1 MIIKKYTKMKSNKY
15 KVLIDDIEVKLYD
28 DVIIKYQLLRKKE
41 LSDEEFQEIT
51 EYNDKLEAYYK
62 ALKYISNRLRTEKE
76 VFYYLNKTY
85 SKSVVKDTIENLK
98 KDGYLNKEVYLK
110 SYFSDQINLSYNGPE
125 KIKKELTK
133 LGFTEEEFE
142 KNLKD
147 ISDDVWLDKIRHI
160 IERKI
165 KANHSYGIYKLRE
178 KIIYEIGNMGYYKWM
193 IEEIINE
200 FDFKTDSK
208 IIEKEYRKIYNK
220 LRKKLEGTELDYQV
234 RIKLLQKGFSNS
246 EIDKIKGT
254 I

>member
-85 SKSVVKDTIENLK
+85 SKSVVKNTIESLK

-246 EIDKIKGT
+246 EIDNIKGT